1 MIEVKNATL
10 QYTTFKR
17 SQGLKGVMHDFFK
30 RSVIQV
36 EALSDISL
44 TINEGEMIGLIGRN
58 GAGKTT
64 LIKLLTGILPLRQ
77 GEIKIDQML
86 PYQREKVFLKNIGV
100 LLGQRSQLIWDLP
113 AIDTYDMLAAIY
125 ELPKQMYNARL
136 TWLSEQLEVTEL
148 LYIPVRKLSLGQR
161 VKCELIAALLHRPK
175 YLFLDEPT
183 LGLDFVT
190 QKTIYKILRLEN
202 QYHKTT
208 IITTSHYIKDIEQ
221 LADKVIILN
230 KGKIIFKS
238 RGKVIKVELEQICYV
253 ESHCSNTHA
262 AVLWLMDKRP
272 LQVPKNLRILEKE
285 NPRLWRSHQ
294 SYLLNPGNVYM
305 LDKLNATAAF
315 VNGLKCPI
323 SRQKFKTLAE
333 RFA

>member
-10 QYTTFKR
+10 QYTT
-17 SQGLKGVMHDFFK
+17 
-30 RSVIQV
+30 
-36 EALSDISL
+36 
-44 TINEGEMIGLIGRN
+44 
-58 GAGKTT
+58 
-64 LIKLLTGILPLRQ
+64 
-77 GEIKIDQML
+77 
-86 PYQREKVFLKNIGV
+86 
-100 LLGQRSQLIWDLP
+100 
-113 AIDTYDMLAAIY
+113 
-125 ELPKQMYNARL
+125 
-136 TWLSEQLEVTEL
+136 
-148 LYIPVRKLSLGQR
+148 
-161 VKCELIAALLHRPK
+161 
-175 YLFLDEPT
+175 
-183 LGLDFVT
+183 
-190 QKTIYKILRLEN
+190 
-202 QYHKTT
+202 
-208 IITTSHYIKDIEQ
+208 
-221 LADKVIILN
+221 
-230 KGKIIFKS
+230 FKS

-305 LDKLNATAAF
+305 LDKLNATATF

>member
-1 MIEVKNATL
+1 MELENNIDQIIDRNIA
-10 QYTTFKR
+10 FK
-17 SQGLKGVMHDFFK
+17 
-30 RSVIQV
+30 
-36 EALSDISL
+36 A
-44 TINEGEMIGLIGRN
+44 
-58 GAGKTT
+58 
-64 LIKLLTGILPLRQ
+64 

-230 KGKIIFKS
+230 KGKNHF
-238 RGKVIKVELEQICYV
+238 
-253 ESHCSNTHA
+253 
-262 AVLWLMDKRP
+262 
-272 LQVPKNLRILEKE
+272 
-285 NPRLWRSHQ
+285 
-294 SYLLNPGNVYM
+294 
-305 LDKLNATAAF
+305 
-315 VNGLKCPI
+315 
-323 SRQKFKTLAE
+323 
-333 RFA
+333 

>member
-125 ELPKQMYNARL
+125 ELPQQMYNARL
-136 TWLSEQLEVTEL
+136 T
-148 LYIPVRKLSLGQR
+148 
-161 VKCELIAALLHRPK
+161 
-175 YLFLDEPT
+175 
-183 LGLDFVT
+183 
-190 QKTIYKILRLEN
+190 
-202 QYHKTT
+202 
-208 IITTSHYIKDIEQ
+208 
-221 LADKVIILN
+221 
-230 KGKIIFKS
+230 
-238 RGKVIKVELEQICYV
+238 
-253 ESHCSNTHA
+253 
-262 AVLWLMDKRP
+262 
-272 LQVPKNLRILEKE
+272 
-285 NPRLWRSHQ
+285 
-294 SYLLNPGNVYM
+294 
-305 LDKLNATAAF
+305 
-315 VNGLKCPI
+315 
-323 SRQKFKTLAE
+323 
-333 RFA
+333 

>member
-86 PYQREKVFLKNIGV
+86 PYQRKKVFLKNIGV

-113 AIDTYDMLAAIY
+113 
-125 ELPKQMYNARL
+125 EQMYNARL
-136 TWLSEQLEVTEL
+136 SWLSEQLEVTEL

-230 KGKIIFKS
+230 KGKIIFNDK
-238 RGKVIKVELEQICYV
+238 LEQLPKELTTEILFDIDFLNSKSV
-253 ESHCSNTHA
+253 EKKLTCA
-262 AVLWLMDKRP
+262 P
-272 LQVPKNLRILEKE
+272 
-285 NPRLWRSHQ
+285 
-294 SYLLNPGNVYM
+294 
-305 LDKLNATAAF
+305 DKLNEILA
-315 VNGLKCPI
+315 KIP
-323 SRQKFKTLAE
+323 AE
-333 RFA
+333 RILRVSQRGMELEELILQFIKGDSI

>member
-77 GEIKIDQML
+77 GVIKIDQML

-136 TWLSEQLEVTEL
+136 SWLSEQLEVTEL

-230 KGKIIFKS
+230 KGKIIFTDK
-238 RGKVIKVELEQICYV
+238 LEQLPKELTTEILFDIDFLNSKSV
-253 ESHCSNTHA
+253 EKKLTCA
-262 AVLWLMDKRP
+262 P
-272 LQVPKNLRILEKE
+272 
-285 NPRLWRSHQ
+285 
-294 SYLLNPGNVYM
+294 
-305 LDKLNATAAF
+305 DKLNEILA
-315 VNGLKCPI
+315 KIP
-323 SRQKFKTLAE
+323 AE
-333 RFA
+333 RILRVSQRGMELEELILQFIKGDSI

>member
-190 QKTIYKILRLEN
+190 QKTSYKILRLEN

-230 KGKIIFKS
+230 KGKIIFNDK
-238 RGKVIKVELEQICYV
+238 LEQLPKELTTEILFDIDFLNSKSV
-253 ESHCSNTHA
+253 E
-262 AVLWLMDKRP
+262 K
-272 LQVPKNLRILEKE
+272 
-285 NPRLWRSHQ
+285 
-294 SYLLNPGNVYM
+294 
-305 LDKLNATAAF
+305 KL
-315 VNGLKCPI
+315 KSSP
-323 SRQKFKTLAE
+323 
-333 RFA
+333 